1 MGAREPLGGNRA
13 RAPSRE
19 PEVPLARRVL
29 FCTSLGSFLAPF
41 GSSALSF
48 SVPEIGRSLGISFL
62 LMVWVPLA
70 YLIPLTTSMVLFGK
84 LSDTFGRTRLFLLGF
99 LLYAIGSVAASFGTS
114 FATLVLPIVVMGT
127 GSALLSVNSTA
138 LVSTIF
144 PARSRGGAL
153 GIVTMAVYLGL
164 TAGPTLSGVVL
175 GFAGWRTLFYATAG
189 LSLVSLLLARAFL
202 RHVETPLRP
211 SPLDLVGFGTFL
223 AAIFL
228 IVFALSAGEIYG
240 WVLVTP
246 LFAIGFA
253 GLVLFVLL
261 ERRREHPLLDPSL
274 FVRNR
279 TFAAANVTAFLNYVS
294 TFAIVFV
301 FSIYFTVIAGLSTVE
316 AGLIL
321 VVEPVLMVII
331 SPVSGRLSDRLGSR
345 GLSSLGMLIISAA
358 FFSLFFLV
366 GRIPPVNLTAPL
378 AVVGVGFGLFS
389 APNTNSVMGSVDREL
404 SGMAAGT
411 LGTMR
416 FIGQLMSIALTG
428 ALLASS
434 MSHSA
439 LLGLFSGATT
449 TGSTA
454 TDAGA
459 FLAGLRTIMAVSGVL
474 SLAGVFTSLVRVPGV
489 GTSRSG
495 ATG

>member
-1 MGAREPLGGNRA
+1 MD
-13 RAPSRE
+13 APSRRE
-19 PEVPLARRVL
+19 GSRGRGPSPELGAAAARRVL
-29 FCTSLGSFLAPF
+29 FCTGLGSFLAPF

-48 SVPEIGRSLGISFL
+48 SVPEIGRSLGVSFL

-84 LSDTFGRTRLFLLGF
+84 LSDTFGRTKLFLVGF
-99 LLYAIGSVAASFGTS
+99 LIYAIGSIAASLSTS
-114 FATLVLPIVVMGT
+114 FATLILPIVVMGT

-138 LVSTIF
+138 LVSAIF
-144 PARSRGGAL
+144 PSRSRGGAL

-164 TAGPTLSGVVL
+164 TAGPTLSGVLL
-175 GFAGWRTLFYATAG
+175 GVAGWRSLFYTTAG
-189 LSLVSLLLARAFL
+189 LSLVSLLLARTYL
-202 RHVETPLRP
+202 RRIETPLRP
-211 SPLDLVGFGTFL
+211 SPLDLLGFVTFL

-228 IVFALSAGEIYG
+228 VVFALSAGEVYG
-240 WVLVTP
+240 WGLVTP
-246 LFAIGFA
+246 LFAV
-253 GLVLFVLL
+253 GLTLLALFVLL

-321 VVEPVLMVII
+321 VVEPVLMVVI

-345 GLSSLGMLIISAA
+345 GLASLGMLVISAS
-358 FFSLFFLV
+358 FFSLFFVV
-366 GRIPPVNLTAPL
+366 GRIPPVDLTVPL

-439 LLGLFSGATT
+439 LLGLFSGA
-449 TGSTA
+449 STSSSA

-459 FLAGLRTIMAVSGVL
+459 FLDGLRTIMAVSGVL
-474 SLAGVFTSLVRVPGV
+474 SLVGVFTSLVREPGT
-489 GTSRSG
+489 GASRLG
-495 ATG
+495 APQ